1 LNAELKTM
9 KKRAEVIFERVETE
23 TLTDKEDEG

>member
-1 LNAELKTM
+1 M

>member
-1 LNAELKTM
+1 LNAELKRM

-23 TLTDKEDEG
+23 KLTEKEDES